1 MIRDYIYS
9 GPLSGVS
16 LKDHGDVMLHPG
28 CRVSLPDDHE
38 YTARLLRKGWLAE
51 VAEAAEEQ
59 APEPPE
65 DGAPEPR
72 KRRK

>member
-1 MIRDYIYS
+1 MIREYIYS

-28 CRVSLPDDHE
+28 CRVSLPDDHG

-51 VAEAAEEQ
+51 AAEAAEQ

-65 DGAPEPR
+65 DGAPEPS